1 MALFEW
7 IDRHRVIAISA
18 GNAAVLIT
26 AITVAALRSDAGIAA
41 AFAAPPVLDAGT
53 ESMRAGG
60 DTGDRDADLR
70 SRAVPAERP
79 APRPAPAARHRAT
92 EDRAEPVRASRGDA
106 APAVTAPPAAQEP
119 PSTRPRTLRVPSSRE
134 ATAHSTLTRSAAERP

>member
-41 AFAAPPVLDAGT
+41 GPGCRDRIDA
-53 ESMRAGG
+53 RW
-60 DTGDRDADLR
+60 R
-70 SRAVPAERP
+70 
-79 APRPAPAARHRAT
+79 RHRRPRRGPSLA
-92 EDRAEPVRASRGDA
+92 RGSRGAPGA
-106 APAVTAPPAAQEP
+106 AASPGG
-119 PSTRPRTLRVPSSRE
+119 SSPRHRG
-134 ATAHSTLTRSAAERP
+134 